1 MACQVRIINPKKG
14 RRGIVVVQTVLFV
27 CALLCPVQSD
37 FVSGQPQTKLKT
49 SERLRFQVTDSKT
62 DVPVPGAAVS
72 LVYWQKNTTTK
83 DKKEIEGKTDTNGL
97 ADFLRV
103 EADKMAVSVTAKGY
117 RSCWRWIHP
126 NESAQP
132 TRIRLERW
140 GYQTK

>member
-1 MACQVRIINPKKG
+1 MPGQIISPNKG
-14 RRGIVVVQTVLFV
+14 RRGIVVVHTVLFV
-27 CALLCPVQSD
+27 CALLGPLQSD

-72 LVYWQKNTTTK
+72 LVYWQKNTTSK

-126 NESAQP
+126 NDSLEP
-132 TRIRLERW
+132 TRIRLETWVYR
-140 GYQTK
+140 TK